1 MSPALREVDVL
12 NISTTDRLA
21 IKSILVIQ
29 TKYIGDVVLTSA
41 LVRNLRLA
49 YQNAVIAMLC
59 APGLRD
65 FVVRQNIAD
74 VAIGFDGRS
83 AGRSLLQRVKEYSSL
98 VADLRR
104 RKFDL
109 TIDVADSKTSRIVQR
124 LIGAPLRVG
133 YNPPD
138 RPLKFWE
145 VQPANIFAEPS
156 GRRSGAHYLYRYL
169 SPVKALGIEL
179 REVTPRLE
187 PTPVGRSAS
196 AQMLAQS
203 NLPVKAFVAVHAG
216 ARFEGRCWQPER
228 FAAVIDEVYATTGLR
243 SLLVG
248 GPDERAIA
256 QAILNVAKSPLVS
269 VVGEAS
275 LETLTA
281 LLADAFIF
289 LGNESG
295 PMHLA
300 ASVGTPVVGLY
311 GLTPPDIWGPVGVLH
326 RTVAPPLPCQCV
338 APDLCKP
345 NNPGGVYCVQRL
357 PVAKV
362 AQATRD
368 LIDAVRQRASDTP
381 TEPAPTIGDSHDR
394 LA

>member
-1 MSPALREVDVL
+1 ML
-12 NISTTDRLA
+12 NISMVDRQTV
-21 IKSILVIQ
+21 KSILVIQ
-29 TKYIGDVVLTSA
+29 TKYIGDIILTSV

-49 YQNAVIAMLC
+49 YPNAAIAMLC

-65 FVVRQNIAD
+65 FVISQNIAD
-74 VAIGFDGRS
+74 LAIGFDGRS

-109 TIDVADSKTSRIVQR
+109 TIDVTDSKTSRILHR
-124 LIGAPLRVG
+124 SIGAPLRVG
-133 YNPPD
+133 YNPPEK
-138 RPLKFWE
+138 PLKFWE
-145 VQPANIFAEPS
+145 GQPANIFAKPF
-156 GRRSGAHYLYRYL
+156 GHGGAHYLYRYL
-169 SPVKALGIEL
+169 SPLEALGIEL

-196 AQMLAQS
+196 TQVLAQS
-203 NLPVKAFVAVHAG
+203 KLAVKAFVAVHAG

-228 FAAVIDEVYATTGLR
+228 FAAIIDEVYAATGLR

-248 GPDERAIA
+248 GPNEGSTA
-256 QAILNVAKSPLVS
+256 QTILDMAASPLAS
-269 VVGEAS
+269 VVGKIS

-311 GLTPPDIWGPVGVLH
+311 GLTPPDIWGPLGVLH
-326 RTVAPPLPCQCV
+326 RTVEPPLPCQCI
-338 APDLCKP
+338 APNLCKP
-345 NNPGGVYCVQRL
+345 GNPGGVYCVHRL

-368 LIDAVRQRASDTP
+368 LIDAVRQQANETANQ
-381 TEPAPTIGDSHDR
+381 TDSLR
-394 LA
+394 

>member
-1 MSPALREVDVL
+1 ML
-12 NISTTDRLA
+12 NISMVDRQT

-29 TKYIGDVVLTSA
+29 TKYIGDVILTSV

-49 YQNAVIAMLC
+49 YPNAAIAMLC

-65 FVVRQNIAD
+65 FVVSQNIAD
-74 VAIGFDGRS
+74 VAIGFERRS
-83 AGRSLLQRVKEYSSL
+83 AGRSLLQRVKEYSCL

-109 TIDVADSKTSRIVQR
+109 TIDVADSKTSRIVHR
-124 LIGAPLRVG
+124 SIGAPLRVG
-133 YNPPD
+133 YNPPE

-145 VQPANIFAEPS
+145 VQPANIFAEAF
-156 GRRSGAHYLYRYL
+156 GHGGAHYLYRYL
-169 SPVKALGIEL
+169 SPLKALGIEP

-196 AQMLAQS
+196 ARVLTRS
-203 NLPVKAFVAVHAG
+203 NLAIKAFVAVHAG
-216 ARFEGRCWQPER
+216 ASFEGRRWQPER
-228 FAAVIDEVYATTGLR
+228 FAAVIDEVYITTGLR

-248 GPDERAIA
+248 GPDERATE
-256 QAILNVAKSPLVS
+256 QAILNVAMSPLVS
-269 VVGEAS
+269 VVGKVS

-295 PMHLA
+295 PMHMA

-311 GLTPPDIWGPVGVLH
+311 GLTPPDVWGPLGVLH
-326 RTVAPPLPCQCV
+326 RTVEPPLPCQCV

-345 NNPGGVYCVQRL
+345 GNPGGVYCVHRL

-368 LIDAVRQRASDTP
+368 LIDAVRRQANET
-381 TEPAPTIGDSHDR
+381 AN
-394 LA
+394 

>member
-1 MSPALREVDVL
+1 ML
-12 NISTTDRLA
+12 NVSMADRLA

-29 TKYIGDVVLTSA
+29 TKYIGDVILTSA

-49 YQNAVIAMLC
+49 YPNATIAMLC
-59 APGLRD
+59 AAGLRD
-65 FVVRQNIAD
+65 FVDTQNIAD
-74 VAIGFDGRS
+74 VAIGFDRRS

-98 VADLRR
+98 LADLRR

-109 TIDVADSKTSRIVQR
+109 TIDVTDSRTSRIVHR

-133 YNPPD
+133 YNPPE

-145 VQPANIFAEPS
+145 VQPANIFAEPF
-156 GRRSGAHYLYRYL
+156 GHGGAHFLYRYL
-169 SPVKALGIEL
+169 SPLEALGIGL
-179 REVTPRLE
+179 REVIPRLE

-196 AQMLAQS
+196 NQVLAQS
-203 NLPVKAFVAVHAG
+203 NLAVKAFVAVHAG
-216 ARFEGRCWQPER
+216 ATFEGRRWQPER
-228 FAAVIDEVYATTGLR
+228 FAAVIDEIYTTTGLR

-248 GPDERAIA
+248 GPDESATE
-256 QAILNVAKSPLVS
+256 QAILNVAMSPLVS
-269 VVGEAS
+269 VVGKVS
-275 LETLTA
+275 LETLAA

-311 GLTPPDIWGPVGVLH
+311 GLTPPDIWGPLGVLH
-326 RTVAPPLPCQCV
+326 RTVEPPLPCQCV

-345 NNPGGVYCVQRL
+345 GNPSRVYCVHRL

-368 LIDAVRQRASDTP
+368 LIDAVRQQAN
-381 TEPAPTIGDSHDR
+381 EA
-394 LA
+394 AN